1 MPAGVKEPGREWNR
15 MDRLLKNHRDRWLGA
30 LALVLALVIWE
41 IYAALIVRNS
51 FLLPS
56 PTDVLFAFFSI
67 LDKGILLADFT
78 ESFIHFGIGL
88 LMALLVGIPVGIAMG
103 WSRKFDA
110 FLDPVIEILRPIP
123 PLAWIPFAI
132 IWFGFTAYSAGFVIF
147 IGAVFP
153 ILINTYSGFR
163 SVPRIY
169 VDAGKMLGC
178 TKNQDM
184 IRYIAFPSALPSV
197 AAGIRIATGV
207 GWMCLVAAELF
218 GVSNSGLGF
227 NLWHYYDLHQM
238 DVVVVYMVLLGL
250 IGLAFDMI
258 FRYFI
263 DRHFLKWRTGEVA

>member
-1 MPAGVKEPGREWNR
+1 MNR
-15 MDRLLKNHRDRWLGA
+15 SFKNHRNRWLGA
-30 LALVLALVIWE
+30 LALVLTLILWAFYSVF
-41 IYAALIVRNS
+41 IVRNS

-56 PTDVLFAFFSI
+56 PYDVILAFFT
-67 LDKGILLADFT
+67 LVNRGILLADLT

-88 LMALLVGIPVGIAMG
+88 GAALLIGIPIGIAMG
-103 WSRKFDA
+103 WSREFDA
-110 FLDPVIEILRPIP
+110 FLDPVIELFRPIP

-169 VDAGKMLGC
+169 VEAGKMLGC
-178 TKNQDM
+178 TKNRDL

-218 GVSNSGLGF
+218 GVSNSGLGM

-258 FRYFI
+258 FRYWI